1 MRKGMAVKKAKKKT
15 IKTAKKKRTG
25 ARAKKGDAHEFSSI
39 NLKLSPSEVFGVA
52 IKSEIEAIE
61 AYSRLYEKVKNEILR
76 TKLKFLISEEKKHRR
91 ILERLFSQR
100 FPDDKLKIAEKSLLP
115 PVKISKGKKLSVLD
129 LFKLAL
135 KAEKMSEEF
144 YREAG
149 GLAEDKESKRV
160 LGYLVRVERSHY
172 FIIKSEIDM
181 LDRFPDYYK
190 VDDFHLGQDMFHVG
204 P

>member
-1 MRKGMAVKKAKKKT
+1 MAVKKATKKT
-15 IKTAKKKRTG
+15 IKTAKKKRTAAG
-25 ARAKKGDAHEFSSI
+25 AKKGDAYEFSSI

-52 IKSEIEAIE
+52 IKSEIEATE
-61 AYSRLYEKVKNEILR
+61 AYSKLYEKVKNEILR
-76 TKLKFLISEEKKHRR
+76 MKLKFLISEEKKHRR

-100 FPDDKLKIAEKSLLP
+100 FPGEKLEIPEKSFLP
-115 PVKISKGKKLSVLD
+115 PIKITKAKKFSVLD

-135 KAEKMSEEF
+135 KAEKMSENF

-149 GLAEDKESKRV
+149 ERAGDKESKRV

-190 VDDFHLGQDMFHVG
+190 VEDFHLGQDMFHVG

>member
-1 MRKGMAVKKAKKKT
+1 MAVKKTTKKT
-15 IKTAKKKRTG
+15 INTAKKKSHM
-25 ARAKKGDAHEFSSI
+25 AKAKKSDAYEFSSI

-52 IKSEIEAIE
+52 IKSEIEATE
-61 AYSRLYEKVKNEILR
+61 DYSRLHKKVKNEILR
-76 TKLKFLISEEKKHRR
+76 MKLKFLISEEKKHRR

-100 FPDDKLKIAEKSLLP
+100 FPEEELKIAEKSFLP
-115 PVKISKGKKLSVLD
+115 PIKVSLAKKFSVLD

-135 KAEKMSEEF
+135 KAEKMSENF

-149 GLAEDKESKRV
+149 GRAEDKESQRV

-190 VDDFHLGQDMFHVG
+190 VEDFHIGQDMFHVG

>member
-1 MRKGMAVKKAKKKT
+1 MAGKTAPKKT
-15 IKTAKKKRTG
+15 INTSKRKKTLASAKKD
-25 ARAKKGDAHEFSSI
+25 DAYEFSSI
-39 NLKLSPSEVFGVA
+39 NLRLSPTEVFGAA
-52 IKSEIEAIE
+52 IKSEIEATE
-61 AYSRLYEKVKNEILR
+61 AYSKLYEKVKNEILR
-76 TKLKFLISEEKKHRR
+76 MKLKFLISEEKKHRR

-100 FPDDKLKIAEKSLLP
+100 FPREKLEIPERSFLP
-115 PVKISKGKKLSVLD
+115 PIKVTKARKFSVLD

-135 KAEKMSEEF
+135 KAEKLSENF

-149 GLAEDKESKRV
+149 QQAGDKESKRV

-190 VDDFHLGQDMFHVG
+190 VEDFHLGQDMFHVG

>member
-1 MRKGMAVKKAKKKT
+1 MSLNS
-15 IKTAKKKRTG
+15 
-25 ARAKKGDAHEFSSI
+25 E
-39 NLKLSPSEVFGVA
+39 LSPSEVLSVA
-52 IKSEIEAIE
+52 IKSEIEAVE
-61 AYSRLYEKVKNEILR
+61 VYSRLYKKVKNEILR
-76 TKLKFLISEEKKHRR
+76 MKLKFLVSEEKKHRQ

-100 FPDDKLKIAEKSLLP
+100 FPREELKIPEKSFLP
-115 PVKISKGKKLSVLD
+115 PIKITKAKKFSVLD

-135 KAEKMSEEF
+135 KAEKMSENF

-149 GLAEDKESKRV
+149 ERAGDKESKRV

-181 LDRFPDYYK
+181 LDRFPGYYK
-190 VDDFHLGQDMFHVG
+190 VEDFHLGQDMFHVG

>member
-1 MRKGMAVKKAKKKT
+1 MAVKKTTKKT
-15 IKTAKKKRTG
+15 ISTAKKKRTAAG
-25 ARAKKGDAHEFSSI
+25 AKKGDAYEFSSI
-39 NLKLSPSEVFGVA
+39 NLRLSPLEAFGVA
-52 IKSEIEAIE
+52 IKSEIEA
-61 AYSRLYEKVKNEILR
+61 AKVYSGLHDRVKNEILR
-76 TKLKFLISEEKKHRR
+76 MKLKLLSSEEKKHRR

-100 FPDDKLKIAEKSLLP
+100 FPGEKLEIPEKSFLP
-115 PVKISKGKKLSVLD
+115 PIKITKAKKLSVLD

-149 GLAEDKESKRV
+149 EQAEDKESKRV

-172 FIIKSEIDM
+172 FVIKSEIDM

-190 VDDFHLGQDMFHVG
+190 VKDFHLGLDMFHVG

>member
-1 MRKGMAVKKAKKKT
+1 MAVKKAIKKT
-15 IKTAKKKRTG
+15 IKTIKKKRPA
-25 ARAKKGDAHEFSSI
+25 ARAKKGDTYEFSS
-39 NLKLSPSEVFGVA
+39 LSSKLSPTEVFGLA
-52 IKSEIEAIE
+52 IKSEIEAAQ
-61 AYSRLYEKVKNEILR
+61 AYSKLYEKVKNEILKM
-76 TKLKFLISEEKKHRR
+76 KLKFVLSEEKKHRR

-100 FPDDKLKIAEKSLLP
+100 FPGEELEIPEKSFLP
-115 PVKISKGKKLSVLD
+115 PIKISKAKKFSVLD

-149 GLAEDKESKRV
+149 EQAEDKESKRI

-190 VDDFHLGQDMFHVG
+190 VEDFHLGQDMFHVG

>member
-1 MRKGMAVKKAKKKT
+1 MAVKKA
-15 IKTAKKKRTG
+15 IKTTINTPKKKRLAAST
-25 ARAKKGDAHEFSSI
+25 KKSHAHEFSSI
-39 NLKLSPSEVFGVA
+39 NLKLSPSEVFGIA
-52 IKSEIEAIE
+52 IKSEIEATK
-61 AYSRLYEKVKNEILR
+61 AYSRLYKMVKNKILR
-76 TKLKFLISEEKKHRR
+76 MKLKFLISEEKKHRR

-100 FPDDKLKIAEKSLLP
+100 FQEEKLKIAEKSFLP
-115 PVKISKGKKLSVLD
+115 PIKISKGKKLSVLD

-135 KAEKMSEEF
+135 TAEKVSEEF
-144 YREAG
+144 YKEAG
-149 GLAEDKESKRV
+149 ERAEDNESKRV

-190 VDDFHLGQDMFHVG
+190 VEDFHLGQDMFHVG

>member
-1 MRKGMAVKKAKKKT
+1 MAVKKTTKKTLKTGEKKKT
-15 IKTAKKKRTG
+15 ATG
-25 ARAKKGDAHEFSSI
+25 AKKGEAYEFSSI
-39 NLKLSPSEVFGVA
+39 NLKLSPSEIFGVA
-52 IKSEIEAIE
+52 IKSEIEATE
-61 AYSRLYEKVKNEILR
+61 AYSRLYGKVKNEILR
-76 TKLKFLISEEKKHRR
+76 MKLKFLISEEKKHRR

-100 FPDDKLKIAEKSLLP
+100 FPGEKLEIPEKSFLP
-115 PVKISKGKKLSVLD
+115 PIKITKAKKFSVLD

-135 KAEKMSEEF
+135 KAEKTSENF

-149 GLAEDKESKRV
+149 GRTEDKESKRV

-190 VDDFHLGQDMFHVG
+190 VEDFHIGQDMLHIG

>member
-1 MRKGMAVKKAKKKT
+1 MAVKKATKKT
-15 IKTAKKKRTG
+15 IKTGKKKRSAAG
-25 ARAKKGDAHEFSSI
+25 GKESDVYEFRRI

-52 IKSEIEAIE
+52 IKSEIEATE
-61 AYSRLYEKVKNEILR
+61 AYSKLYEKVKNEILR
-76 TKLKFLISEEKKHRR
+76 MKLKFLISEEKKHRR
-91 ILERLFSQR
+91 ILEKLFSQK
-100 FPDDKLKIAEKSLLP
+100 FPGEKLEIPEKSFLP
-115 PVKISKGKKLSVLD
+115 PIKVTKARKLSVLD

-135 KAEKMSEEF
+135 KAEKISEDF

-149 GLAEDKESKRV
+149 QQAGDKESKRV

-190 VDDFHLGQDMFHVG
+190 VEDFHLGQDMFHVG

>member
-15 IKTAKKKRTG
+15 VKTAKKKRTG
-25 ARAKKGDAHEFSSI
+25 AREKGDAHEFSSI

-100 FPDDKLKIAEKSLLP
+100 FPDDKLKIAEKSFLP

-149 GLAEDKESKRV
+149 GLTEDKESKRV

>member
-1 MRKGMAVKKAKKKT
+1 MAVKKATKKT
-15 IKTAKKKRTG
+15 IKTGKKKSSAAG
-25 ARAKKGDAHEFSSI
+25 GKKGDAYEFSSI

-52 IKSEIEAIE
+52 IKSEIEATE
-61 AYSRLYEKVKNEILR
+61 SYSKLYEKVKNEILR
-76 TKLKFLISEEKKHRR
+76 MKLKFLISEEKKHRR

-100 FPDDKLKIAEKSLLP
+100 FSGEKLEIPEKSFLP
-115 PVKISKGKKLSVLD
+115 PIKITKAKKFSVLD

-135 KAEKMSEEF
+135 KAEKMSENF

-149 GLAEDKESKRV
+149 ERAGDKESKRV

-190 VDDFHLGQDMFHVG
+190 VEDFHLGQDMFHVG

>member
-1 MRKGMAVKKAKKKT
+1 MAVKKAKKKT
-15 IKTAKKKRTG
+15 VKTAKKKRTG
-25 ARAKKGDAHEFSSI
+25 AREKGDAHEFSSI

-100 FPDDKLKIAEKSLLP
+100 FPDDKLKIAEKSFLP

-149 GLAEDKESKRV
+149 GLTEDKESKRV

>member
-1 MRKGMAVKKAKKKT
+1 MDAKKAIKKT
-15 IKTAKKKRTG
+15 IKTTKKKRPA

-39 NLKLSPSEVFGVA
+39 SLKLSPSEVFGVA
-52 IKSEIEAIE
+52 IKSEIEATE
-61 AYSRLYEKVKNEILR
+61 AYSRLYEMVKNEILKM
-76 TKLKFLISEEKKHRR
+76 KLKLLLSEEKKHRR
-91 ILERLFSQR
+91 ILEKLFSQR
-100 FPDDKLKIAEKSLLP
+100 FPGEELEIPEKSFLP
-115 PVKISKGKKLSVLD
+115 PIKISKAKKFSVLD

-149 GLAEDKESKRV
+149 EQAEDKESKRI

-190 VDDFHLGQDMFHVG
+190 VEDFHLGQDMFHVG